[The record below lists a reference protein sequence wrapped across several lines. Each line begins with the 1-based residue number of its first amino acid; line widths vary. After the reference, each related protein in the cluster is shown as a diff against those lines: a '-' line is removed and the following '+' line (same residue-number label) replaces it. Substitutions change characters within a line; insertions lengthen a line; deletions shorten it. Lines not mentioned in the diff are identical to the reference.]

1 MIRTMMNGGNEDLD
15 AIIENVCK
23 YKGLDSLNLS
33 NKNLKVLPAKLK
45 EVTQLKYLY
54 LNDNKLVFEPEI
66 GLFVQLEEL
75 CMENNQLTLVP
86 DTYSKLKN
94 LKCLNLNR
102 NSLKCLN
109 GSLLASW
116 QYLNILWLNHCEVSR
131 I

>member
-1 MIRTMMNGGNEDLD
+1 MMNGTDEDLD

-45 EVTQLKYLY
+45 EATQLKYLY
-54 LNDNKLVFEPEI
+54 LNDNKLMFEPEI

-75 CMENNQLTLVP
+75 CIENNQLTLVP

-131 I
+131 L

>member
-1 MIRTMMNGGNEDLD
+1 MMNGTDEDLD

-45 EVTQLKYLY
+45 EATQLKYLY
-54 LNDNKLVFEPEI
+54 LNDNKLMFEPEI
-66 GLFVQLEEL
+66 GLFVLLEEL
-75 CMENNQLTLVP
+75 CIENNQLTLVP

-131 I
+131 L